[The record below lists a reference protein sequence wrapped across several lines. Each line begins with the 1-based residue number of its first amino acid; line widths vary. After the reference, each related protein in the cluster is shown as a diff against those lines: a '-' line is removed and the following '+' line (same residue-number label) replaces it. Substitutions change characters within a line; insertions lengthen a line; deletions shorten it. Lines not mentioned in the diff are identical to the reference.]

1 MALQPIDVN
10 ELLKVVRPELVHGD
24 PAALAQAVQMRWRPR
39 QLTQLLRHNQTEV
52 RQVAALALGL
62 IGDASN
68 ISSLTRALHDD
79 DWRVNQMAEY
89 ALWSIWFRSSDPK
102 AADPFRE
109 GIKFLAAESHEKAI
123 EQFLEATQID
133 PTFAEAFNQCALA
146 YYCLDQWGPAIH
158 VTRQA
163 IALVPM
169 HFGAFAGMGHCYT
182 HLDDIERA
190 VQCYRRALRINPR
203 MPAIANAIDQL
214 SAKLQDLCNSS
225 GQHSLDISLDM
236 IDLQPK
242 SML

>member
-1 MALQPIDVN
+1 MALQPINVD

-24 PAALAQAVQMRWRPR
+24 PAALAQAVQVRWRPH
-39 QLTQLLRHNQTEV
+39 QLAQLLRHSQTEV

-62 IGDASN
+62 IGDSSN
-68 ISSLTRALHDD
+68 TNGLTRALHDD
-79 DWRVNQMAEY
+79 DWRVNKMAEY
-89 ALWSIWFRSSDPK
+89 ALWSIWFRGSDPK
-102 AADPFRE
+102 AADPFRK
-109 GIKFLAAESHEKAI
+109 GIKFLTAELYNKAL
-123 EQFLEATQID
+123 EQFRIATRID

-146 YYCLDQWGPAIH
+146 YYCLDQWIPAIQ
-158 VTRQA
+158 VTRKA

-182 HLDDIERA
+182 HLDDMEKA

-214 SAKLQDLCNSS
+214 STKLQESCNAS
-225 GQHSLDISLDM
+225 GKHSLDITYF
-236 IDLQPK
+236 QPK